1 MPRRPAEVDAA
12 MRREGGQVA
21 AEPAQSAKAE
31 TQQHGMLSPRP
42 AQRSRGLPPWR
53 DPAAV
58 ALVVVLALLL
68 TALACASFWLYS
80 RTRVHPG
87 VETLG
92 LPLGGQTRQAAA
104 ATLEEAWGERT
115 VALLAGERARWL
127 RATELGLWLDAERTA
142 EAALAIGDPW
152 THLLALVAEPTPA
165 AVEPV
170 VGIDEA
176 QLRRALEALAPEVL
190 VPAIDATLRVYGGRA
205 EATPSFPGRAL
216 DVPVTAERIATNLSQ
231 VVEGAPVPMAFVEV
245 APAIPD
251 LTALAEEANA
261 RLANPL
267 RIRAYDPVRD
277 ETLWWT
283 PSLETWSQWL
293 TIEIAVGSV
302 QLAWGVDHERVW
314 ADLEAWAATLAP
326 ERYVDLAAAVDA
338 TVATALAGAGEV
350 EFRVY
355 HHPSQHV
362 VELGETLVSIA
373 EEHGFPYPW
382 LQQANPGVDALRPG
396 QVIQIP
402 SPDVLLP
409 LPVVTHKRIVVSISQ
424 QQMWAI
430 ERGELVWQWTVSTG
444 IASSP
449 TSPGVFQVQS
459 HELNAYASSWDLWM
473 PHFIGIYRPVPSSS
487 FENGFHGFPTRD
499 GVNLLWTSS
508 LGHPV
513 TYGCI
518 LLSNQNAAALYDWAE
533 PGVVV
538 EIQR

>member
-1 MPRRPAEVDAA
+1 MAT
-12 MRREGGQVA
+12 
-21 AEPAQSAKAE
+21 EPAQSTQAE
-31 TQQHGMLSPRP
+31 SQQHDMLSPGP
-42 AQRSRGLPPWR
+42 AQRREIVPPWR

-80 RTRVHPG
+80 STRVHPG

-92 LPLGGQTRQAAA
+92 VALGGQTRHAAVA
-104 ATLEEAWGERT
+104 ALEKAWQERT

-127 RATELGLWLDAERTA
+127 RATELGLWLDAERTVD
-142 EAALAIGDPW
+142 AALAIGGPW
-152 THLLALVAEPTPA
+152 THLLALVAGPTPA
-165 AVEPV
+165 PVEPV
-170 VGIDEA
+170 ISVDEA

-190 VPAIDATLRVYGGRA
+190 VSAVDATLHVSGGRA
-205 EATPSFPGRAL
+205 DASPSFSGRAL
-216 DVPVTAERIATNLSQ
+216 DVPVTAERIASNLFQ

-245 APAIPD
+245 APSIPD

-267 RIRAYDPVRD
+267 RIRVYDPVRD
-277 ETLWWT
+277 ESLWWT
-283 PSLETWSQWL
+283 PSPEVWSQWL
-293 TIEIAVGSV
+293 TIEIAAGSV
-302 QLAWGVDHERVW
+302 QLVWGVDHERVW

-326 ERYVDLAAAVDA
+326 ERYVDLAAAVDV
-338 TVATALAGAGEV
+338 TVATALAREEEV

-373 EEHGFPYPW
+373 GDHGFPYPW
-382 LQQANPGVDALRPG
+382 LQQANPGVDALQPG

-409 LPVVTHKRIVVSISQ
+409 LPVVTHKRIVISISQ
-424 QQMWAI
+424 QQVWVI

-499 GVNLLWTSS
+499 GVNLLWTSN

-518 LLSNQNAAALYDWAE
+518 LLSNENAAALYEWAE